1 MIFVPD
7 TPLACRMNM
16 EIEHQTLFSI
26 IKAYPDRDRAF
37 PVYETLIDDRRAA
50 ILGTGS
56 HFSFGISQG
65 VLVALEEISAHLR
78 TAL

>member
-1 MIFVPD
+1 
-7 TPLACRMNM
+7 MNM

-50 ILGTGS
+50 IFLIDDRRAAILVTGS